1 MPDPRVA
8 ADSLARWCASQI
20 DSAVLSEGL
29 FDRLASAIPYEG
41 IFLASVDPAS
51 LLYTR
56 ASRRGM
62 PAEAST
68 AFVAAEFGADDV
80 NQLRT
85 LVRSPTAVGWLDAA
99 THGDRGG
106 SSRYRGAMR
115 PFGLG
120 DELRAALLS
129 GGTCWGLLCLH
140 RADGATGFNESEA
153 ELLSLI
159 SPHVAEAMRRAF
171 LMERARGAVDVENP
185 GLVLLHPDGTARTL
199 TAAGRYWL
207 DKLGETD
214 RPSGSGLPTVVAA
227 VVERLR
233 HGGVVD
239 AARARTL
246 TPSGQWVTVH
256 ASALD
261 DADGTVAVIMEPTS
275 PVELAPVLLA
285 AYGITRREGDV
296 VRGLL
301 VGQSRKAIAAD
312 LHLSLFTV
320 HDHVKAIF
328 DKTGVS
334 SAGQLRMQLFRQQL
348 PT

>member
-1 MPDPRVA
+1 LV
-8 ADSLARWCASQI
+8 S
-20 DSAVLSEGL
+20 
-29 FDRLASAIPYEG
+29 
-41 IFLASVDPAS
+41 
-51 LLYTR
+51 
-56 ASRRGM
+56 
-62 PAEAST
+62 ST
-68 AFVAAEFGADDV
+68 
-80 NQLRT
+80 
-85 LVRSPTAVGWLDAA
+85 TAVGWLDAA
-99 THGDRGG
+99 THGDRGA
-106 SSRYRGAMR
+106 SSRYRDAMR

-140 RADGATGFNESEA
+140 RADGVTGFNESEA
-153 ELLSLI
+153 ELLSHI
-159 SPHVAEAMRRAF
+159 SPHVADAMRRA
-171 LMERARGAVDVENP
+171 LLVERATEAVGVEGP
-185 GLVLLHPDGTARTL
+185 GLILLHPDGTARTS

-207 DKLGETD
+207 DKLGEAD
-214 RPSGSGLPTVVAA
+214 RTGGAGLPTIVAA

-233 HGGVVD
+233 HGGVVEV
-239 AARARTL
+239 ARARTL
-246 TPSGQWVTVH
+246 TPSGRWVTVH
-256 ASALD
+256 ASALED
-261 DADGTVAVIMEPTS
+261 PDGTVAVIMEPTS

-285 AYGITRREGDV
+285 AYGISPREGDV

-334 SAGQLRMQLFRQQL
+334 SAGQLRMQLFAQQL

>member
-1 MPDPRVA
+1 
-8 ADSLARWCASQI
+8 
-20 DSAVLSEGL
+20 
-29 FDRLASAIPYEG
+29 
-41 IFLASVDPAS
+41 
-51 LLYTR
+51 
-56 ASRRGM
+56 
-62 PAEAST
+62 
-68 AFVAAEFGADDV
+68 
-80 NQLRT
+80 
-85 LVRSPTAVGWLDAA
+85 
-99 THGDRGG
+99 
-106 SSRYRGAMR
+106 
-115 PFGLG
+115 
-120 DELRAALLS
+120 
-129 GGTCWGLLCLH
+129 
-140 RADGATGFNESEA
+140 
-153 ELLSLI
+153 
-159 SPHVAEAMRRAF
+159 
-171 LMERARGAVDVENP
+171 MERARGAVDVENP